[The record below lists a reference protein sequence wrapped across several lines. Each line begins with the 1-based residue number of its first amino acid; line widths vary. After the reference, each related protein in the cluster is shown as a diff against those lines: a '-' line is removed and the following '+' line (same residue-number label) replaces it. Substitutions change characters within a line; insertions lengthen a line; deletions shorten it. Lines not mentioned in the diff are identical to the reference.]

1 MGTGPRR
8 QAETPKSG
16 HACPFCERGTLT
28 ESRSST
34 LLYCSDCGQV
44 IPKPGKS
51 SIPPEAPRRGLPPGA
66 QIAKL
71 VFDSFRQPL
80 PEGIRNVGPRT
91 RQVLYQ
97 AGNFAVDVRLESGP
111 DRGSL
116 VGQVLDSTRPDRGV
130 ADAPVTLFMS
140 GSRVSKT
147 VTNKVGEFMFE
158 FQSPNQLRLLIAM
171 EEERPILI
179 NL

>member
-8 QAETPKSG
+8 QAETPKG
-16 HACPFCERGTLT
+16 GGTCPFCQVGFLT

-34 LLYCSDCGQV
+34 LLYCTECGQV
-44 IPKPGKS
+44 IPRLDKS
-51 SIPPEAPRRGLPPGA
+51 SSPSEAPRKGLPLGA

-80 PEGIRNVGPRT
+80 PEGIRNVGPRA

-97 AGNFAVDVRLESGP
+97 AGNFAVDLRLESGP

-116 VGQVLDSTRPDRGV
+116 VGQVLDSTRPDQGV

-158 FQSPNQLRLLIAM
+158 FESPNQLRLLIAM